1 MKKVLVGI
9 LVTMMCF
16 AYAPNTHAQDEAGFA
31 PRHVY
36 LDLGAGLPS
45 HGSLGHHSW
54 PGLSA
59 NLQYGFDMFS
69 AGVFTGFNL
78 YGDDDHERTSRFTF
92 GGSFSWHIWYF
103 INHKLNAGLGAEKLD
118 LYVTALLGG
127 EIEREDDLKKNKT
140 EAEGEPFFG
149 GVAGVKY
156 YFAKNI
162 GVFLEL
168 GYGSSSFATVG
179 LALKF

>member
-1 MKKVLVGI
+1 MKNKLFGI
-9 LVTMMCF
+9 VIALFCF
-16 AYAPNTHAQDEAGFA
+16 AYLPNIYAQDEVGFS

-36 LDLGAGLPS
+36 LDLGVGLPS
-45 HGSLGHHSW
+45 HGSIGHRSW

-59 NLQYGFDMFS
+59 NLEYGFDMFS

-78 YGDDDHERTSRFTF
+78 YGDDDERTSRFSF

-103 INHKLNAGLGAEKLD
+103 LNHKLNLGLGAEPLD
-118 LYVTALLGG
+118 LYVSALLGG
-127 EIEREDDLKKNKT
+127 SVKT
-140 EAEGEPFFG
+140 ERDFDDHKRSAKGGPFFG
-149 GVAGVKY
+149 GVVGAKY
-156 YFAKNI
+156 YFGKNI
-162 GVFLEL
+162 GAFVEF